1 MWPTPSTTYSP
12 RSARRW
18 RSTGQD
24 TLPGSMTTR
33 HKPYGGC
40 ALIIHTTLR
49 ERGAGAYPPPPY
61 RSLPFAFAAIFQGRT
76 RRVVLNGTTL
86 ERLFPNTESP
96 GTGLCPWGGRKS
108 HLADSSQ
115 GHQNSG
121 SALIQGD
128 NTGSGGRILR
138 KSYRDFAVESS
149 MISAG
154 YPLKDADKHP

>member
-1 MWPTPSTTYSP
+1 MTSRQAP
-12 RSARRW
+12 RVRAFASHA
-18 RSTGQD
+18 
-24 TLPGSMTTR
+24 
-33 HKPYGGC
+33 
-40 ALIIHTTLR
+40 TLR

-61 RSLPFAFAAIFQGRT
+61 RSLPFAFAAIFYSRT
-76 RRVVLNGTTL
+76 SIELYQLAHLLSGF
-86 ERLFPNTESP
+86 FPNTESP
-96 GTGLCPWGGRKS
+96 GTGLCPLGGRKS

-115 GHQNSG
+115 GRENSG

-138 KSYRDFAVESS
+138 KGYRDFAVESS